1 MNSTICCG
9 VRSRLRRKQMGTLTE
24 EIFSRRLGR
33 EVHAGEIVV
42 APVDYAMAHDVTGP
56 LANEAFR
63 KLEVPLR
70 APERVIIVFNHI
82 LPENTVADAALHKN
96 VPDFASTCGGS
107 HAFQAGMRARWIV
120 E

>member
-56 LANEAFR
+56 LAIEAFR
-63 KLEVPLR
+63 HLQVPLWDPAR
-70 APERVIIVFNHI
+70 VLMASAPI
-82 LPENTVADAALHKN
+82 LPATTAAQAALH
-96 VPDFASTCGGS
+96 PSLRDIS
-107 HAFQAGMRARWIV
+107 
-120 E
+120 